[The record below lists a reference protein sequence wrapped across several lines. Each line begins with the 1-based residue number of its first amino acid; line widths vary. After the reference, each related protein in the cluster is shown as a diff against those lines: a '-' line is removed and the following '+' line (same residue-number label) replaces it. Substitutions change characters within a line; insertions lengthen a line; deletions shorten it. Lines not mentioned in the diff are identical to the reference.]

1 MAVPPTI
8 PTSFVPKQP
17 VAPRMRRMESGT
29 SAFVRLGVALLMLS
43 LIVSGAAFGYSY
55 YLKGVRAEKIEA
67 LKVEQSKVSDTTV
80 EGFIRLRNRLSVAQ
94 DILNNHV
101 MTSQLFDEL
110 ENRTLA
116 DVRFSGFEYDTD
128 PDGTITITMDGTAR
142 TFNALAAQSA
152 AFAEEGSR
160 IRRAIF
166 SDISTDDKAGVSFSL
181 TAIVDPAL
189 VAIPATVPAGWDVE
203 AAGEPV
209 ATSTPPVS
217 TSTTPSL

>member
-1 MAVPPTI
+1 
-8 PTSFVPKQP
+8 
-17 VAPRMRRMESGT
+17 MRRMESGT

-189 VAIPATVPAGWDVE
+189 VAIPATVPVGWVV
-203 AAGEPV
+203 AAPVEPV

-217 TSTTPSL
+217 ASTTPTP